1 MFKKLISD
9 YFSFTKKE
17 RTGIIVLLVLII
29 ISIIIPFLYPL
40 FIHQKPVSDAAFKN
54 QMAALV
60 IKQIDTA
67 NKYAKKNYD
76 DDDNRSYREGNDK
89 DKYSKQP
96 KGALFTFDPN
106 TLDEAGWQ
114 RLGIR
119 DKTIATI
126 QKFVSK
132 GGKFYKPEDL
142 SKIWGLH
149 EDEVKRLLPFVQ
161 IANTKAA
168 IYPEKKPYETKVY
181 EKPAYSHNII
191 DINTADTTALIALPG
206 IGSKLSQRILVF
218 RDKLGGF
225 YTIDQIGETFGLRDS
240 VFQLIKSRFTIS
252 NAPVHQINI
261 NTATLD
267 ELKAHPYLRYAVAN
281 AIIQYR
287 TQHGNYAAVED
298 IKKIMLVTDE
308 VYGKAAPY
316 LKVQ

>member
-29 ISIIIPFLYPL
+29 VAIIIPFLYPL
-40 FIHQKPVSDAAFKN
+40 FIHQNRVSDTVFKK

-60 IKQIDTA
+60 IKQIDTT
-67 NKYAKKNYD
+67 NKYAKRNYD
-76 DDDNRSYREGNDK
+76 DDDNRNYREGNDK
-89 DKYSKQP
+89 NKYSKQP
-96 KGALFTFDPN
+96 KGELFAFDPN
-106 TLDEAGWQ
+106 TLDEGGWQ

-126 QKFVSK
+126 QKFVAK

-142 SKIWGLH
+142 GKIWGLH

-161 IANTKAA
+161 IANTRAA
-168 IYPEKKPYETKVY
+168 NYSENKPSETKTY
-181 EKPAYSHNII
+181 DKPKYTPSII